1 MSKPSQSAV
10 VLPAGHSGSS
20 LFHAVLA
27 EAVAQYPDVLS
38 GAALPASAGG
48 FKREYG
54 TALARFEAARVASP
68 ARVEIARFIVR
79 RTQRALGFGTTES
92 QVPLTDYL
100 SQRIPTP
107 TLEHARLTGPAA
119 LAIEVPLDGHVYR
132 GRAVHEALEQ
142 LRKAHQLT
150 TAAHAGLSWIV
161 EYAAAQGG
169 TIDLSGQRFVLFG
182 AGAELASTRMLL
194 AAGASILWVD
204 LAEPSRSL
212 GNVNELGGDITRA
225 PAANNLLEQPR
236 EIAAAVRAFAA
247 DGPVHIG
254 MFAYAPGASKEWRLA
269 ATMNAIVASLEPGT
283 VRSVS
288 LLVSPTTPS
297 VLSSETLRSSELRYL
312 ETPSWQRVL
321 ERTGLIQ
328 RPGYHREGAVSVSL
342 STVSLQGLSY
352 QAAQY
357 ISKLAAAE
365 TYAVY
370 GADPH
375 ADEGEPIAVSAN
387 VAGVTR
393 TRSLS
398 HPLFD
403 AAFLGADR
411 FGVRVFDPA
420 TTRALSGLLMLHDLL
435 NPDAPGAAGRH
446 DGQPLDKAAGV
457 LAQQIHGGIYTLPFV
472 LEGVIR
478 AAAVAGLVSQP
489 SLLLKNFAPTPRA
502 PALTSAPAE

>member
-27 EAVAQYPDVLS
+27 EAVAHFPDALS
-38 GAALPASAGG
+38 GVGLPPSAGA

-54 TALARFEAARVASP
+54 TVLARFEAARVRSP

-79 RTQRALGFGTTES
+79 HTQRSLGFGS
-92 QVPLTDYL
+92 ADAQVPLSDHL
-100 SQRIPTP
+100 AQRVPTP
-107 TLEHARLTGPAA
+107 RLENARLTGRAG
-119 LAIEVPLDGHVYR
+119 LAVEVPLDGQLYR
-132 GRAVHEALEQ
+132 GREVHEALDK

-150 TAAHAGLSWIV
+150 AAAHEGLAWIV
-161 EYAAAQGG
+161 EHAASAGG
-169 TIDLSGQRFVLFG
+169 AIDLSGQRFVLFG

-204 LAEPSRSL
+204 LAEPSHSL
-212 GNVNELGGDITRA
+212 GNVNDLAGDITRA
-225 PAANNLLEQPR
+225 PGAQNLLEQPR
-236 EIAAAVRAFAA
+236 EIAALVRAFAS

-269 ATMNAIVASLEPGT
+269 ATMNAIVSSLEPAL

-288 LLVSPTTPS
+288 LLISPTTPTA
-297 VLSSETLRSSELRYL
+297 LSSETLRSSELRYL

-328 RPGYHREGAVSVSL
+328 RPGHYREGGAHVSL

-357 ISKLAAAE
+357 ISKIAAAE

-370 GADPH
+370 GSDAQAD
-375 ADEGEPIAVSAN
+375 DGTPIAVSAN

-403 AAFLGADR
+403 AAFLGADK
-411 FGVRVFDPA
+411 FGVRVFDPK

-435 NPDAPGAAGRH
+435 NPAAPGAAERH
-446 DGQPLDKAAGV
+446 VDAPQAKAAA
-457 LAQQIHGGIYTLPFV
+457 LLSQQVHGGIYTLPFV

-478 AAAVAGLVSQP
+478 AAAVAGLASQP
-489 SLLLKNFAPTPRA
+489 SLLLKNFAPATRVAAVPS
-502 PALTSAPAE
+502 LPAE